1 MFSLWTGCFFLLKVL
16 VTSQSDNEIKTRDK
30 SSKSSSMETT
40 GAFNLAA
47 VRSALVE
54 WKVDLGG
61 KFNDEILF
69 QFEIWII

>member
-1 MFSLWTGCFFLLKVL
+1 
-16 VTSQSDNEIKTRDK
+16 
-30 SSKSSSMETT
+30 METT